1 VDTGTGDD
9 VAQEGK
15 LGDASV
21 LYLDVMEAVESLL
34 VGAIKQA
41 KGIEEAE
48 RGLGSELGLE
58 GVEGRGSLGRR
69 RGKGSGRSRKGGEGD
84 TLKKKLSIEE
94 VQDTFFVAIT
104 THDPPLAHSISNS
117 ISSFSTTPHPTD
129 KTAPDIPVELTTSFR
144 LLGQPV
150 GSATFATEFFDRRID
165 DVKKNVTSLLGNIT
179 DQQTRLRLFSQCII
193 QKIPHLLCRR
203 SFSFTN
209 RQPKPTLGRMERPT
223 YLQHRLHY
231 QSIFLLTTHNCEHY
245 PTDIPKYSI
254 LISQLGIRA
263 DSLGILCSHTRA
275 ASDFVFTVA
284 SACRNALHSF
294 RIHKD
299 LPNFPIHQTIGALF
313 EISTNTTSK
322 ILQRFHPLLPHIAEV
337 ACTPSIP
344 LK

>member
-150 GSATFATEFFDRRID
+150 GSATFATEFFDHRID
-165 DVKKNVTSLLGNIT
+165 EVKNI
-179 DQQTRLRLFSQCII
+179 
-193 QKIPHLLCRR
+193 
-203 SFSFTN
+203 
-209 RQPKPTLGRMERPT
+209 
-223 YLQHRLHY
+223 
-231 QSIFLLTTHNCEHY
+231 
-245 PTDIPKYSI
+245 
-254 LISQLGIRA
+254 
-263 DSLGILCSHTRA
+263 
-275 ASDFVFTVA
+275 
-284 SACRNALHSF
+284 
-294 RIHKD
+294 
-299 LPNFPIHQTIGALF
+299 
-313 EISTNTTSK
+313 
-322 ILQRFHPLLPHIAEV
+322 
-337 ACTPSIP
+337 
-344 LK
+344 